1 MQKLYFSALLLYNGR
16 KGGGDMIPRNDY
28 LDSLINLRDKQI
40 IKVVTGIR
48 RCGKSTLF
56 ELFQEYLLQNGV
68 EPEQIITFNLEDG
81 DYADI
86 EDNKA
91 LYNLVRERLL
101 PDKMNYIFLD
111 EVQRVE
117 DFQKAV
123 DSLFIKKN
131 CDVYITGSNAYLLS
145 GELATLLS
153 GRYVEIKMLPLSFKE
168 YVSAFPEDSNKDRL
182 YQQYLHNSSFPYTLE
197 LKRPK
202 DIRQYLEGIY
212 DSIVLKDIVTR
223 KRFQD
228 VDMLKS
234 VVRFLFD
241 NIGNMCSTK
250 KIADTMT
257 SAGRKIS
264 VHTVE
269 SYLTALTDS
278 FIFYRVGRYDI
289 KGKQYLKTG
298 DKYYAADIG
307 LRYNVLGTK
316 KADEGHI
323 LENIVYLELLRRGY
337 EVYVGK
343 VGAAEVDFIAIGDEG
358 EEYYQVAY
366 TVIDADGST
375 LARELAPLDAINDH
389 NPKYLLTMDFTP
401 LTSHNG
407 IKQINA
413 LDWLLK

>member
-1 MQKLYFSALLLYNGR
+1 
-16 KGGGDMIPRNDY
+16 MISRNDY

-56 ELFQEYLLQNGV
+56 ELYQEHLLQNGV
-68 EPEQIITFNLEDG
+68 EPEQIIAFNLEDG

-91 LYNLVRERLL
+91 LYNLVRDRLL

-111 EVQRVE
+111 EVQRVR

-123 DSLFIKKN
+123 DGLFIKKN

-168 YVSAFPEDSNKDRL
+168 YVSAFPKDSNKDRL

-212 DSIVLKDIVTR
+212 DSIVLKDIVSR

-307 LRYNVLGTK
+307 LRYNVLGTR

-343 VGAAEVDFIAIGDEG
+343 VGTTEVDFIAIGDEG

-375 LARELAPLDAINDH
+375 LARELAPLNAINDH
-389 NPKYLLTMDFTP
+389 NLKFLLTMDFTP
-401 LTSHNG
+401 FTSHNG
-407 IKQINA
+407 IKQLNV

>member
-1 MQKLYFSALLLYNGR
+1 
-16 KGGGDMIPRNDY
+16 MIPRNEY
-28 LDSLINLRDKQI
+28 LENLISLRDKQL

-56 ELFQEYLLQNGV
+56 ELYQAYLQENGAA
-68 EPEQIITFNLEDG
+68 PEQIISFNLEDG

-86 EDNKA
+86 EESKDLFELVKA
-91 LYNLVRERLL
+91 RLL

-111 EVQRVE
+111 EVQRVGN
-117 DFQKAV
+117 FQKAV
-123 DSLFIKKN
+123 DGLFIKKN

-168 YVSAFPEDSNKDRL
+168 YVSAFPSDSNIDRL
-182 YQQYLHNSSFPYTLE
+182 YQNYIHNSSFPYALE
-197 LKRPK
+197 LKRQK
-202 DIRQYLEGIY
+202 DIRQYLDGIY
-212 DSIVLKDIVTR
+212 DSIVLKDIVAR
-223 KRFQD
+223 KRFPD
-228 VDMLKS
+228 ISMLQS

-241 NIGNMCSTK
+241 NIGNLCSTK

-257 SAGRKIS
+257 SSGRKIS

-269 SYLTALTDS
+269 SYLSALTDS
-278 FIFYRVGRYDI
+278 FIFYRVGRFDI

-323 LENIVYLELLRRGY
+323 LENIVFLELLRRGY
-337 EVYVGK
+337 EVYIGK
-343 VGAAEVDFIAIGDEG
+343 VGASEVDFIAVGPEG

-366 TVIDADGST
+366 TVIDADGKT
-375 LARELAPLDAINDH
+375 LERELAPLDGISDH
-389 NPKYLLTMDFTP
+389 NPKYLLTMDYGP
-401 LTSHNG
+401 LISHNG
-407 IKQINA
+407 IKQIHV

>member
-1 MQKLYFSALLLYNGR
+1 
-16 KGGGDMIPRNDY
+16 MIPRNDY
-28 LDSLINLRDKQI
+28 LDSLISLKDKQL

-56 ELFQEYLLQNGV
+56 ELYQEHLLQNGV
-68 EPEQIITFNLEDG
+68 AQEQIIAFNLEDG

-86 EDNKA
+86 ENSKA
-91 LYNLVRERLL
+91 LYELVKARLL
-101 PDKMNYIFLD
+101 PGQMNYIFLD
-111 EVQRVE
+111 EVQRVT

-123 DSLFIKKN
+123 DGLFIKKN

-168 YVSAFPEDSNKDRL
+168 YVSAFPEHTSIDRL
-182 YQQYLHNSSFPYTLE
+182 YQDYIHNSSFPYALE
-197 LKRPK
+197 LKRQK
-202 DIRQYLEGIY
+202 DIRQYLDGIY
-212 DSIVLKDIVTR
+212 DSIVLKDIVAR
-223 KRFQD
+223 KRFPD
-228 VDMLKS
+228 IAMLQS

-241 NIGNMCSTK
+241 NIGNLCSTK

-307 LRYNVLGTK
+307 LRYNVLGNK

-337 EVYVGK
+337 DVYVGK
-343 VGAAEVDFIAIGDEG
+343 AGSAEVDFIAIGEEG

-366 TVIDADGST
+366 TVIDADGKT
-375 LARELAPLDAINDH
+375 LDRELAPLDAIADH
-389 NPKYLLTMDFTP
+389 NPKYLLTMDLGP
-401 LTSHNG
+401 MVSHNG
-407 IKQINA
+407 IKQVNV

>member
-1 MQKLYFSALLLYNGR
+1 
-16 KGGGDMIPRNDY
+16 MIIRNDY
-28 LDSLINLRDKQI
+28 LESISSFRDKQL

-56 ELFQEYLLQNGV
+56 ELYGEYLRNDGV
-68 EPEQIITFNLEDG
+68 APEQIISLNLEDG
-81 DYADI
+81 DYAEITDSK
-86 EDNKA
+86 DLYDLVKA
-91 LYNLVRERLL
+91 RLL
-101 PDKMNYIFLD
+101 PDRMNYIFLD
-111 EVQRVE
+111 EVQQVSN
-117 DFQKAV
+117 FQKAV

-168 YVSAFPEDSNKDRL
+168 YVSAFPKNTSIDRL
-182 YQQYLHNSSFPYTLE
+182 YQDYIHNSSFPYTLE
-197 LKRPK
+197 IKRKK
-202 DIRQYLEGIY
+202 DIRQYLGAII
-212 DSIVLKDIVTR
+212 DSIVLKDIVAR
-223 KRFQD
+223 KRFPD
-228 VDMLKS
+228 IAMLQS

-241 NIGNMCSTK
+241 NIGNLCSTK

-269 SYLTALTDS
+269 SYLSALTDS
-278 FIFYRVGRYDI
+278 FIFYQVGRYDV

-307 LRYNVLGTK
+307 LRYSVLGTK
-316 KADEGHI
+316 KADAGHI

-343 VGAAEVDFIAIGDEG
+343 VGTAEVDFIAIGEEG

-366 TVIDADGST
+366 TVIDGDGKT
-375 LARELAPLDAINDH
+375 LERELAPLNAINDH
-389 NPKYLLTMDFTP
+389 NPKYLLTMDLGP
-401 LTSHNG
+401 LVSHNG